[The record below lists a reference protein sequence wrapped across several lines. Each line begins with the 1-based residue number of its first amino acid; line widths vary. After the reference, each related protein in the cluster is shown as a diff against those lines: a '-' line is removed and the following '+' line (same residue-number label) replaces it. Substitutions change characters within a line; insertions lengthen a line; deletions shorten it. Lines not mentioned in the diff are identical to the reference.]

1 MIDDLA
7 ILKDPRQWTWM
18 VCPVKSRTK
27 TADRGWPMMGIVL
40 PRRPTVYIKNLF
52 ELRTGELDPQLADVE
67 KFEYATFEEMVADG
81 WVVD

>member
-1 MIDDLA
+1 MNDVK
-7 ILKDPRQWTWM
+7 ILNDPYQWTWT
-18 VCPVKSRTK
+18 VCPVKSRTR
-27 TADRGWPMMGIVL
+27 TADRGRPLVGLVV

-52 ELRTGELDPQLADVE
+52 ELRKGDLNLQLADVE